1 MDPKSNDLTPHE
13 IFYQRYPNAEGAPAP
28 PPPVTNNIYVKRIMY
43 LAAAAIW
50 LTLLFSPVSIMPL
63 IFALVPNGK
72 VMLALYLLPTIIA
85 FMRGHNWLCI
95 GVINLICFPLL
106 LPGWLLVLAWACAP
120 DSSNWGPYFWT
131 RPWRGGYY
139 W

>member
-1 MDPKSNDLTPHE
+1 MLPRPNDLTPRE
-13 IFYQRYPNAEGAPAP
+13 IFYRRYPNAEGAPAP

-50 LTLLFSPVSIMPL
+50 LALLFSPITIMPL
-63 IFALVPNGK
+63 IFSLVPNGK
-72 VMLALYLLPTIIA
+72 VMLALYLLPTFIA
-85 FMRGHNWLCI
+85 FMRGHNWLHI
-95 GVINLICFPLL
+95 GMINLICFPLL

-120 DSSNWGPYFWT
+120 NSSNWGPYHYT
-131 RPWRGGYY
+131 RFRYRGY